1 MVDDEA
7 NDAFRNKIKDCCTD
21 RYRDTILRFNL
32 NSTENLLNVDVTKLG
47 MGSGHTYGKV
57 IDYDH
62 RRPLHLAAA
71 EGYLPC
77 VKYLI
82 EECGVETAPRDRCAL
97 VVAKHGRE

>member
-1 MVDDEA
+1 MDYA
-7 NDAFRNKIKDCCTD
+7 
-21 RYRDTILRFNL
+21 
-32 NSTENLLNVDVTKLG
+32 
-47 MGSGHTYGKV
+47 
-57 IDYDH
+57 DYDH

-71 EGYLPC
+71 EGHLLC